1 MSPHRVSIAL
11 HGGSGAVQGHD
22 YGREIENMRGLVES
36 GRDRLNAG
44 ASALDVVTEAVAALE
59 SSGLYIAG
67 RGASPNLAGCYEL
80 DASLMD
86 GSTGKAGAVASLCGF
101 RNPIVAARAVM
112 DVTPHVLYAGDGAAR
127 FALNQAVPAVLDA
140 KAWYTEACRFES
152 HYLPD
157 SATHGTV
164 GCVALDVLGN
174 LAAATSTAGVFGKP
188 HGRVGDSAIIGAGT
202 WADEGVAI
210 SCTGQGE
217 FFIRSAAAAQVA
229 HRIRFGGQS
238 LARAAD
244 DVLSEVAKRGGAG
257 GLIAVDS
264 RGNVVMPLLRGRYS
278 GHPITR
284 LYALTEP
291 MPLGKSQPG
300 LVT

>member
-1 MSPHRVSIAL
+1 MSTNRVRIAL
-11 HGGSGAVQGHD
+11 HGGSGATQGHD

-36 GRDRLNAG
+36 GRDRLHAG
-44 ASALDVVTEAVAALE
+44 ASAIDVVTEAVAALE

-67 RGASPNLAGCYEL
+67 RGASPSLAGSYEL

-86 GSTGKAGAVASLCGF
+86 GSTGRAGAVASLCGF

-112 DVTPHVLYAGDGAAR
+112 DITPHVLYVGDGAAR
-127 FALNQAVPAVLDA
+127 FALNQALPAVLDA

-152 HYLPD
+152 NYLPE
-157 SATHGTV
+157 SMTHGTV
-164 GCVALDVLGN
+164 GCVALDRLGN

-202 WADEGVAI
+202 WADDGVAI

-217 FFIRSAAAAQVA
+217 FFIRSAAAVQVA
-229 HRIRFGGQS
+229 HRIRFGGQT
-238 LARAAD
+238 LAQAAD
-244 DVLSEVAKRGGAG
+244 EVLSEVANRGGTG

-264 RGNVVMPLLRGRYS
+264 RGNVVMPFRSSGMKRAALLADGS
-278 GHPITR
+278 IVAH
-284 LYALTEP
+284 AH
-291 MPLGKSQPG
+291 
-300 LVT
+300 